1 MNRKII
7 FLLILLD
14 LALLAGAG
22 FMGWN
27 RYLVLQGEKIAS
39 EKSVEVVA
47 PVAPVVQAAPPPEA
61 VPPVAPSETP
71 VVTDV
76 VVATAPVA
84 PPTPPPAKTG
94 GELKTRRTFVYYSP
108 KATSVKLVGDF
119 NQWEPQNFRKKGSGR
134 WEVSVLL
141 APGDY
146 SYNFVVDG
154 KVIRDRNQRRT
165 DAKGRSLL
173 TVAP

>member
-1 MNRKII
+1 MNRKTI

-39 EKSVEVVA
+39 EKSEEVVD
-47 PVAPVVQAAPPPEA
+47 PVVPAAQEAPPSAA
-61 VPPVAPSETP
+61 VPPAAPSEAP
-71 VVTDV
+71 AVTDV
-76 VVATAPVA
+76 VVATTSVA

-94 GELKTRRTFVYYSP
+94 GESKTRRTFVYYSP